1 VVTRRRPYWVVSA
14 QPLYGKGAPN
24 LIEPR
29 AVRAAVKAASRL
41 TVALR
46 PVLTAA
52 VRGAVSVSQAG
63 TEKRA
68 LKPNK
73 ETSPWQH
80 EVLARFE

>member
-1 VVTRRRPYWVVSA
+1 
-14 QPLYGKGAPN
+14 
-24 LIEPR
+24 
-29 AVRAAVKAASRL
+29 VRAAVKTAARL

-52 VRGAVSVSQAG
+52 VRGAVSISQAG

-73 ETSPWQH
+73 ESSLGHT
-80 EVLARFE
+80 RFWRAFNNGPVMR

>member
-1 VVTRRRPYWVVSA
+1 
-14 QPLYGKGAPN
+14 
-24 LIEPR
+24 
-29 AVRAAVKAASRL
+29 VRAAVKTASRL
-41 TVALR
+41 MVALR

-52 VRGAVSVSQAG
+52 VRGAVSISQAG

-68 LKPNK
+68 LKQNK